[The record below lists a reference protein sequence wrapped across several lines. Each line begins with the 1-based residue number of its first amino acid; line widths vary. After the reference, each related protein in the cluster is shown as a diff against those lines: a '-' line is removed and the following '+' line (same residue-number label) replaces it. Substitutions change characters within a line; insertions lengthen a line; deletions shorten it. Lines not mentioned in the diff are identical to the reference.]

1 MPEKSS
7 GEIFGGK
14 ISRRTALR
22 NISLFGVGLPMV
34 QIVGEAKPQAQM
46 SESKPGGVMVTKPI
60 FSVAERDRRWEAVR
74 RIMAKPQWNL
84 DALLAPSNGDSA
96 YPRYLTQIGGRG
108 GSADVILP
116 REPAKPVFAFTGSG
130 RNKSFWSKRLTA
142 WTVGGKLVI
151 NDGEGSKP
159 VVEQLKSLGFNKA
172 GTRIGVA
179 KLTGSRFDPEGL
191 VSATY
196 LDNLKSALPGV
207 LFLPVERWGSD
218 SGPIDEPAM
227 VKSVEEHDAIRRCV
241 AAGEKAI
248 ETIVRA
254 ARSAAKQQADIWFP
268 TFTAMFAETGE
279 DPTRLS
285 ISLDEA
291 SNSTLGAPVDD
302 PLKPGQIISQEIDA
316 TVQGYRAQVNH
327 SIFVGGP
334 KTPGFN
340 YYKAAMEVA
349 IKTLLDSIAF
359 IVPGKTT
366 CGQLVD
372 HYAATVEKLNAE
384 DRSGVVLHSSGIG
397 NLSRPRLGP
406 TNSRGDSDIVLVPGM
421 TFDFK
426 PAIRMKRNVTEDV
439 QRENRIVQ
447 IGEHYLITDKGAVR
461 LGKRELKPITT
472 EAV

>member
-1 MPEKSS
+1 MAEKSNV
-7 GEIFGGK
+7 EIGGR

-22 NISLFGVGLPMV
+22 NISLFGVGLPMA
-34 QIVGEAKPQAQM
+34 QIIGEAKLHGQT
-46 SESKPGGVMVTKPI
+46 SESKPGGVMVAKPI
-60 FSVAERDRRWEAVR
+60 FSVAERGRRWEAVR

-84 DALLAPSNGDSA
+84 DALLAPSNGDGA

-108 GSADVILP
+108 GSADVVLP
-116 REPAKPVFAFTGSG
+116 RDSSKPVYAFTGSG
-130 RNKSFWSKRLTA
+130 RNKSFWSKRLTS
-142 WTVGGKLVI
+142 WTSDGKLII

-159 VVEQLKSLGFNKA
+159 IVEQLKALGLNKS

-179 KLTGSRFDPEGL
+179 KLTGSRFDPEGM

-207 LFLPVERWGSD
+207 VFLPIEKWGSD

-227 VKSVEEHDAIRRCV
+227 VKSAEEHDAIRRCV

-248 ETIVRA
+248 ETIARV
-254 ARSAAKQQADIWFP
+254 ARSSAKQQADIWFP

-302 PLKPGQIISQEIDA
+302 PLKAGQIISQEIDA
-316 TVQGYRAQVNH
+316 TVQGYRGQVNH
-327 SIFVGGP
+327 SIFVGGAN
-334 KTPGFN
+334 TPGFN
-340 YYKAAMEVA
+340 YYKAAMDVA
-349 IKTLLDSIAF
+349 IKALLDSIAF
-359 IVPGKTT
+359 IVPGKIT

-372 HYAATVEKLNAE
+372 HYAATVGKLNS
-384 DRSGVVLHSSGIG
+384 DDQSGVVLHSSGIG

-406 TNSRGDSDIVLVPGM
+406 ANSRGDSDIVLVPGM

-426 PAIRMKRNVTEDV
+426 PAIRLKRNVIEDV
-439 QRENRIVQ
+439 RRENRTVQ